1 LGGSGAVYLF
11 GNSTKA
17 PAPPPTNSA
26 IYKFWS
32 NWYPTD
38 PINNYCKS
46 CVPGSCWQ
54 YSDVGFVSLGFAVA
68 GLNYNSLLNT
78 KITGPLLMND
88 TAIVPPP
95 GATVAQGYNFDTKTK
110 KPVQAPGAST
120 DLKSPATD
128 MIKWLRAQLYPS
140 EVKDS
145 ALGDAIG
152 RTQQIHFR
160 RTEDCPSTQHL
171 AFDMGLAW
179 QFYDGT
185 MLNLPGERVWT
196 KNGASG
202 MGGMSCWVAFLPA
215 RKLGIA
221 VLTNMKNIR
230 SYLAQRLADY
240 KIPEK
245 LKIVSEIPRNA
256 LGKVDRKLLLSLV

>member
-1 LGGSGAVYLF
+1 
-11 GNSTKA
+11 
-17 PAPPPTNSA
+17 
-26 IYKFWS
+26 
-32 NWYPTD
+32 
-38 PINNYCKS
+38 
-46 CVPGSCWQ
+46 
-54 YSDVGFVSLGFAVA
+54 
-68 GLNYNSLLNT
+68 
-78 KITGPLLMND
+78 
-88 TAIVPPP
+88 
-95 GATVAQGYNFDTKTK
+95 
-110 KPVQAPGAST
+110 
-120 DLKSPATD
+120 

-152 RTQQIHFR
+152 RTHQIHFR

-245 LKIVSEIPRNA
+245 LKIVSEIPRDA